1 MIGLKSSQAAL
12 KPLDLYVLLYV
23 ASHPQRM
30 TYAQLG
36 GALLISASQ
45 GHMSLRRANA
55 ARLLS
60 LSEAEG
66 PLINR
71 AALREFLIHGA
82 KYAFPAVLGA
92 PTRGIPTGY
101 AAPPLRDEF
110 AQAGEAPPVWPYA
123 AGEVRGIALYP
134 LHSSA
139 PKVAVSDPPF
149 YELLALFDAVR
160 AGAARERERAAEL
173 LARRL

>member
-1 MIGLKSSQAAL
+1 MIGPKSSQTAL
-12 KPLDLYVLLYV
+12 KPLDLYVVLYA
-23 ASHPQRM
+23 ASHPQKL

-36 GALLISASQ
+36 SLLFISPSQ

-60 LSEAEG
+60 LSDAEG
-66 PLINR
+66 PLIDR
-71 AALREFLIHGA
+71 AALREFVIHGA

-92 PTRGIPTGY
+92 PTRGLPTGY
-101 AAPPLRDEF
+101 AAPPLREEF
-110 AQAGEAPPVWPYA
+110 SQAGEAPPVWPYA

-134 LHSSA
+134 LHASA
-139 PKVAVSDPPF
+139 PKVAVSDPAF